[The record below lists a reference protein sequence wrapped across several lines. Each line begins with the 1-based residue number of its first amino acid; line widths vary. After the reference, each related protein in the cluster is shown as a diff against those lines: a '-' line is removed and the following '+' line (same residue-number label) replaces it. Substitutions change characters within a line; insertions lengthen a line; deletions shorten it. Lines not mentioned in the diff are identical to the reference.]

1 MCSWVAGNCEKL
13 MNLSLQLGLKN
24 LGLFCAD
31 HQIKMMVNK
40 EEKYQIE
47 YSENENE
54 KFNEKREELLKKLYG
69 LLRFDILQSRI

>member
-1 MCSWVAGNCEKL
+1 M
-13 MNLSLQLGLKN
+13 MNLSLQLSLKN

-47 YSENENE
+47 YSEHENE
-54 KFNEKREELLKKLYG
+54 KLNEKREDLLK
-69 LLRFDILQSRI
+69 